1 MRKRI
6 LVKETIYTTHA
17 IEVELEED
25 MIDDII
31 DTLEVDRLEDLSD
44 VLRIIKNIEDV
55 EIIGMEE
62 ECNYEVDD
70 IEIDYEEI

>member
-1 MRKRI
+1 MRRTI
-6 LVKETIYTTHA
+6 LVKETTYTTHA
-17 IEVELEED
+17 IEVEFEED

-55 EIIGMEE
+55 EIIGVEE
-62 ECNYEVDD
+62 DYNYDVDD
-70 IEIDYEEI
+70 IEIDYEEV